1 MSKEFKKDQ
10 VVVTFSSHDGK
21 GTWKYSRAVVKSCGA
36 KKMTLIDEATSAMMG
51 SNFKPNSDRTYEV
64 SFEGK
69 TTVKNYTHFT
79 LADMSDE
86 EAVAVCIEA
95 AKTQLLDE
103 NNRYDECIKNN
114 AESVHYCKSIEEA
127 RAELHEPRAIKR

>member
-10 VVVTFSSHDGK
+10 VVVTFSSYDGL

-36 KKMTLIDEATSAMMG
+36 KKMTLLDEATGVMMG

-64 SFEGK
+64 TFEGK
-69 TTVKNYTHFT
+69 TTVKSYTYFT

-86 EAVAVCIEA
+86 EAVAVCLEA
-95 AKTQLLDE
+95 ARIYLLE
-103 NNRYDECIKNN
+103 KNATYDECIKNN
-114 AESVHYCKSIEEA
+114 ASSTHYCKSIEDD
-127 RAELHEPRAIKR
+127 RADLHEPRAIKR